1 MVEKMAAETVAEKAY
16 SMAVVMA
23 DKLAAWTAN
32 R

>member
-1 MVEKMAAETVAEKAY
+1 MVEKMAAETVAEMAY
-16 SMAVVMA
+16 PMAAVMA